1 MPALSKCTDVQLTW
15 PDAKKFPGA
24 TRNLFPLTVGING
37 DVFKSI
43 SAVGFPATS
52 NPFALR
58 LDPGKPI
65 GAVNCPAGAIE
76 RWDAMISSRRLNCS
90 EMVHLDKV
98 GCRCD

>member
-1 MPALSKCTDVQLTW
+1 MFSS
-15 PDAKKFPGA
+15 
-24 TRNLFPLTVGING
+24 LFLPL
-37 DVFKSI
+37 DFQRQ
-43 SAVGFPATS
+43 
-52 NPFALR
+52 PFALR